1 MALVADPELVS
12 AAARRRP
19 RLSPDGGRR
28 GCWMTTP
35 LWLWET
41 FGGAGPWWGSRHL
54 KFPGGR
60 PGPVKTE
67 NRPSVPLRACQ
78 GIVGARCSC
87 VNMAGNE
94 RTRKGGWREFGTR
107 EIRDLW
113 VPRWPFALSHRFRR
127 HEMVEAR
134 P

>member
-1 MALVADPELVS
+1 MLDDYPTAVVGDF
-12 AAARRRP
+12 
-19 RLSPDGGRR
+19 
-28 GCWMTTP
+28 W
-35 LWLWET
+35 
-41 FGGAGPWWGSRHL
+41 GAGPWWGSRHL

-67 NRPSVPLRACQ
+67 NCPSVPLRACQ

-94 RTRKGGWREFGTR
+94 RTRKSGWREFGTR

-113 VPRWPFALSHRFRR
+113 VPRDPLVFLTAFKDM
-127 HEMVEAR
+127 EMVEAR